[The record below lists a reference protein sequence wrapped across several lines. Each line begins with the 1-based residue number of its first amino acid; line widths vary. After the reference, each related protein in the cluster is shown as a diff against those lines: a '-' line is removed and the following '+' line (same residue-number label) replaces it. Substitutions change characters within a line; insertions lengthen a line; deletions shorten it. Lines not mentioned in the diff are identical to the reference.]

1 MTFFFAGIIFYN
13 PIINKKKP
21 YITFLWW
28 NREVSMNENIGFK
41 QLFSVIK
48 EKMVPSDPDCPDRNG
63 HFSLLSVLC
72 LDSCI
77 SGNHSNSC
85 S

>member
-1 MTFFFAGIIFYN
+1 
-13 PIINKKKP
+13 
-21 YITFLWW
+21 
-28 NREVSMNENIGFK
+28 MNENIGFK

-48 EKMVPSDPDCPDRNG
+48 EKMAPSDPDCPDRNG

-77 SGNHSNSC
+77 SGNHSNFVHKRS
-85 S
+85 SDAQANLNDIQMNLQYTRTFKSY